1 VRQRCTHDY
10 VRHGTTTLFAA
21 LNIATGKVTST
32 CRPRHRVR
40 DLTRKIRDKPQT
52 RTTRISSF
60 SSPVLIGAPGLSSYS
75 SVIRP
80 GADCVLDQIRDPEV
94 IVLDGA
100 ELARLRLEIGLGDE
114 V

>member
-1 VRQRCTHDY
+1 MPVMAPLRLDQDRRPDPHQSQP
-10 VRHGTTTLFAA
+10 
-21 LNIATGKVTST
+21 LN
-32 CRPRHRVR
+32 
-40 DLTRKIRDKPQT
+40 KPQT
-52 RTTRISSF
+52 RTTRISLF
-60 SSPVLIGAPGLSSYS
+60 SSPVLMGTPGLSSYS